1 MVHPCPSLLTTQ
13 RILFESFAGFIRTV
27 PTGTGIKSILAFITG
42 TPLKPKEETVG
53 FLPDEKG
60 HSLPDPD
67 TCACS
72 LKIPTCFSTYGQFE
86 AAVDA
91 TVRIQGKG
99 YGRAVPVVI

>member
-1 MVHPCPSLLTTQ
+1 MLSARVKIKFKERNSN
-13 RILFESFAGFIRTV
+13 IKFKLFMLQFL
-27 PTGTGIKSILAFITG
+27 GTGIKSILAFITG

-86 AAVDA
+86 AAFDA
-91 TVRIQGKG
+91 TVSIQGKE
-99 YGRAVPVVI
+99 YGRA

>member
-1 MVHPCPSLLTTQ
+1 MLQFL
-13 RILFESFAGFIRTV
+13 
-27 PTGTGIKSILAFITG
+27 GTGIKSILAFITG

-60 HSLPDPD
+60 HSWPDPD

>member
-1 MVHPCPSLLTTQ
+1 MLSARVKIKFKERNSN
-13 RILFESFAGFIRTV
+13 IKFKLFMLQFL
-27 PTGTGIKSILAFITG
+27 GTGIKSILAFITG

-86 AAVDA
+86 AVVDA

>member
-1 MVHPCPSLLTTQ
+1 MLSARVNIKFKERNSN
-13 RILFESFAGFIRTV
+13 IKFKLFMLQFL
-27 PTGTGIKSILAFITG
+27 GTGIKSILAFITG

-86 AAVDA
+86 AAFDA
-91 TVRIQGKG
+91 TVRIQGKE
-99 YGRAVPVVI
+99 YGRA

>member
-1 MVHPCPSLLTTQ
+1 MLSARVKIKFNERNSN
-13 RILFESFAGFIRTV
+13 IKFKLFMLQFL
-27 PTGTGIKSILAFITG
+27 GTGIKSILAFITG

-60 HSLPDPD
+60 RSLPDPD

-72 LKIPTCFSTYGQFE
+72 LKTPTCFSTYGQFE
-86 AAVDA
+86 EAVDA